1 MSITMDYS
9 WYIFGVIIVG
19 FILVSVLVQIL
30 NRNPAE

>member
-9 WYIFGVIIVG
+9 WYIFGVIFGG
-19 FILVSVLVQIL
+19 FIIVSLLMQIL